1 MYSSRTRVSF
11 SPSSSAF
18 GNRVKPCCGASTASV
33 KAKTLRR
40 AVYVE
45 GTITSISR
53 YAAWIITAPS
63 AISRLDLGA
72 FSEPAATTAP
82 RARTSAAATA
92 AVERA
97 DEARLDARL
106 ALPIVIANVESCVG
120 SYAGYLSLVVFRAPC
135 VERTRR
141 KCLFVRETQTKFL
154 HWSRTSVARLD
165 PIADAHSPAAP
176 VAAVVAFPLL
186 VATPGVLSFD
196 VLLEDA
202 RFFLA
207 VVICVWRNR

>member
-63 AISRLDLGA
+63 TISRLDLGA
-72 FSEPAATTAP
+72 FSEPAATAAP
-82 RARTSAAATA
+82 RARASAAATA

-97 DEARLDARL
+97 DEALLDARL
-106 ALPIVIANVESCVG
+106 ALPVVVG
-120 SYAGYLSLVVFRAPC
+120 HI
-135 VERTRR
+135 
-141 KCLFVRETQTKFL
+141 K
-154 HWSRTSVARLD
+154 
-165 PIADAHSPAAP
+165 
-176 VAAVVAFPLL
+176 
-186 VATPGVLSFD
+186 PGN
-196 VLLEDA
+196 
-202 RFFLA
+202 
-207 VVICVWRNR
+207 I

>member
-18 GNRVKPCCGASTASV
+18 GNRVKLCCRASTASV
-33 KAKTLRR
+33 KARTLRR
-40 AVYVE
+40 AVYVK

-63 AISRLDLGA
+63 TISRLDLGA

-97 DEARLDARL
+97 DEALLDARL
-106 ALPIVIANVESCVG
+106 GLPVVVG
-120 SYAGYLSLVVFRAPC
+120 HVKPRDIS
-135 VERTRR
+135 
-141 KCLFVRETQTKFL
+141 
-154 HWSRTSVARLD
+154 SRDRL
-165 PIADAHSPAAP
+165 I
-176 VAAVVAFPLL
+176 L
-186 VATPGVLSFD
+186 
-196 VLLEDA
+196 
-202 RFFLA
+202 
-207 VVICVWRNR
+207 I

>member
-82 RARTSAAATA
+82 RAWAAAAATA

-97 DEARLDARL
+97 DEVLLYARLR
-106 ALPIVIANVESCVG
+106 LPIVVG
-120 SYAGYLSLVVFRAPC
+120 DVKPKY
-135 VERTRR
+135 ER
-141 KCLFVRETQTKFL
+141 
-154 HWSRTSVARLD
+154 S
-165 PIADAHSPAAP
+165 
-176 VAAVVAFPLL
+176 
-186 VATPGVLSFD
+186 
-196 VLLEDA
+196 
-202 RFFLA
+202 
-207 VVICVWRNR
+207 